1 MANYIGRRKFL
12 ATLVGAVAA
21 WPLEARAQQQAMPVI
36 GFLSGRSPDEAA
48 SAVDAFR
55 QGLGETGYIQGQNV
69 TIEYRWAEGHYDRL
83 PALAAELVAR
93 QVAVIAATGGEASG
107 LAAKAAT
114 ATIPIVFTMGGDP
127 VKLGLVV
134 SLNKPGGNVTGVTFI
149 VGDIATKRLGLLRQ
163 LVPNAT
169 MIAMLVNPNYPATS
183 AEVRDVQ
190 AAART
195 IGLQIDLLTASTSHE
210 IDAALASFVRKR
222 PDALFVG
229 GDPFLLGQ
237 RDQISSLAAHH
248 AVPTTY
254 PQREYVDA
262 GGLMSYGTSVPKGYR
277 QAGVYTGRILR
288 GAKPAELPV
297 LQPTSLEL
305 AINLKTA
312 KALGLDV
319 PPTLLAIADEVIE

>member
-1 MANYIGRRKFL
+1 MKRRAFIML
-12 ATLVGAVAA
+12 LGGAAA
-21 WPLEARAQQQAMPVI
+21 WPLAARAQQPAMPVI
-36 GFLSGRSPDEAA
+36 GFLSGRSPGEAA
-48 SAVDAFR
+48 LALEAFR
-55 QGLGETGYIQGQNV
+55 QGLGEIGYIEGRNV
-69 TIEYRWAEGHYDRL
+69 SIEYRWAEGRYDQL
-83 PALAAELVAR
+83 PALATELVGR

-107 LAAKAAT
+107 LAAKSAT

-127 VKLGLVV
+127 VELGLVV
-134 SLNKPGGNVTGVTFI
+134 SLNNPGGNVTGVTFI

-163 LVPNAT
+163 LLPKAT
-169 MIAMLVNPNYPATS
+169 TITMLVNPNYPATS

-190 AAART
+190 AGARSL
-195 IGLQIDLLTASTSHE
+195 GLQIDVLNASTSRE
-210 IDAALASFVRKR
+210 IDASLATFVSKR

-237 RDQISSLAAHH
+237 RDQIVSLAARH

-262 GGLMSYGTSVPKGYR
+262 GGLMSYGTSVPNGYR
-277 QAGVYTGRILR
+277 QAGFYTGRILR
-288 GAKPAELPV
+288 GAKPSELPV
-297 LQPTSLEL
+297 LQPTKLEL

-319 PPTLLAIADEVIE
+319 PPNLLAIADEVIE

>member
-1 MANYIGRRKFL
+1 MTRREFITL
-12 ATLVGAVAA
+12 LGGAAAT
-21 WPLEARAQQQAMPVI
+21 WPLAARAQQPAMPVV
-36 GFLSGRSPDEAA
+36 GFLSGRSPGEAA
-48 SAVDAFR
+48 SAIGAFR
-55 QGLGETGYIQGQNV
+55 QGLSEIGYFEGNNV
-69 TIEYRWAEGHYDRL
+69 TIEYRWAEGRYDRL
-83 PALAAELVAR
+83 PALAAELVGR

-127 VKLGLVV
+127 VELGLVA

-163 LVPNAT
+163 LLPNAT
-169 MIAMLVNPNYPATS
+169 TITMLINPNYPATS

-190 AAART
+190 AAARSL
-195 IGLQIDLLTASTSHE
+195 GLQINLLNASTSRE
-210 IDAALASFVRKR
+210 IDAALATFVSKR

-237 RDQISSLAAHH
+237 RDQIVSLAARH

-262 GGLMSYGTSVPKGYR
+262 GGLMSYGTSVPNGYR

-288 GAKPAELPV
+288 GAKPSELPV
-297 LQPTSLEL
+297 LQPTKLEL

-312 KALGLDV
+312 KALGVDV
-319 PPTLLAIADEVIE
+319 SPNLLAIADEVIE